1 MPVGTI
7 LMSRMRLV
15 AFLRSF
21 SCVGSVLSFVFDP
34 QLHVESRI
42 RRGER
47 LARWSQCAVSSYA
60 DICAQRC
67 AVSFELA
74 LAHFNFQHPASATCC
89 DGRLIALT
97 AIKRPFSDQ
106 GTIVPS
112 AAKLFHGL
120 DAGTAAG
127 GVESCAQEE
136 CMNLIH
142 EAPCL

>member
-1 MPVGTI
+1 MVT
-7 LMSRMRLV
+7 MR
-15 AFLRSF
+15 
-21 SCVGSVLSFVFDP
+21 SVFVRRRDG
-34 QLHVESRI
+34 ESNGY
-42 RRGER
+42 RGI
-47 LARWSQCAVSSYA
+47 
-60 DICAQRC
+60 ICAQRC

-127 GVESCAQEE
+127 GVESLVRRRSA
-136 CMNLIH
+136 
-142 EAPCL
+142 